1 MRVSDKWLKELV
13 DINDSTEEIANKM
26 LLAGNEYES
35 IEKICPSTNLVVG
48 RVISKKSHPDSDHLN
63 VCEVDLG
70 DRIYQIV
77 CGAPNVDANQKVIV
91 ARVGAKL
98 PGGEIKATTIRGV
111 ESNGMICSLAELG
124 LESKYV
130 KEEDKKGIHVLSED
144 APVGVDALT
153 YLNFD
158 DSYVD
163 YDLTSNRGDLLSML
177 GMAYEIGAIYNKKIK
192 EPTIELKEA
201 RDKTKDYINIVNETN
216 NCKTYLSRIV
226 RNIEIKESPEFIKS
240 RLMCAGIRPI
250 NNVVDISNYVMLEYG
265 QPLHFFDYDKLGSNI
280 VIRQAK
286 QDEEIVT
293 LDKINRKLRE
303 TDIVICDLYK
313 PVALAGVMGGLDT
326 EITYNT
332 KTILIES
339 AIFNSY
345 NIRYTSKEILRSEA
359 SMRFEKGINPEA
371 TKKAL
376 DRAAYLL
383 QKYAEGEVLNGV
395 VGFNNQELDDK
406 EITISVDKINKILG
420 MDIPVRDIKDIFYR
434 LGFELKEKDN
444 KLKVMVPVRRLDINI
459 EEDLIEEVGRLYGY
473 DNMIGVL
480 PITSIKK
487 GTNLP
492 KNKYINNIKNRLYS
506 LGLNETITYSLV
518 SKEEIKLFKDED
530 IRPIKV
536 ESPLNEDRSILR
548 YSLLPSLLKV
558 ADYNIS
564 RNIKDINIFE
574 ISKVY
579 YNEYNEETKLGIL
592 MTGNYLESG
601 WNNKLE
607 TDFYLIKGI
616 VENLLK
622 YLGVYSR
629 CKFTVNDMP
638 KEYHPGISSEI
649 LIDGN
654 PIGYIGKI
662 HPNVNKNNIYL
673 CELSIDKLF
682 EVGIKKIKFKEIQKY
697 PSINKDIAFM
707 LDKNVNSIDIVN
719 VITKKGG
726 KEVVNVDIFDVFE
739 MQDKKSIA
747 FKVTF
752 QDPTKTLTDEEVN
765 VSLNTIIEEIEKEF
779 NAEIRNK

>member
-26 LLAGNEYES
+26 LFAGNEYES

-48 RVISKKSHPDSDHLN
+48 RVISKKAHPDSDHLN

-98 PGGEIKATTIRGV
+98 PAGEIKATTIRGI

-130 KEEDKKGIHVLSED
+130 KEDDKRGIHVLSED

-153 YLNFD
+153 YLNYD

-163 YDLTSNRGDLLSML
+163 YELTSNRGDLLSML
-177 GMAYEIGAIYNKKIK
+177 GMAYEVGAIYSKKVK
-192 EPTIELKEA
+192 EPIIDLKEVK
-201 RDKTKDYINIVNETN
+201 DKAKDHINIVNETN
-216 NCKTYLSRIV
+216 NCNAYLSRIV
-226 RNIEIKESPEFIKS
+226 RDIEIKDSPEFIKS

-286 QDEEIVT
+286 KDEEIVT
-293 LDKINRKLRE
+293 LDKTNRKLRE

-313 PVALAGVMGGLDT
+313 PVALAGVMGGFDT
-326 EITYNT
+326 EIKYDT
-332 KTILIES
+332 KSILIES
-339 AIFNSY
+339 AIFNPY

-383 QKYAEGEVLNGV
+383 QKYAGGEVLNGV
-395 VGFNNQELDDK
+395 VGFNNQDLDDK
-406 EITISVDKINKILG
+406 EIIISIDKINKILG

-459 EEDLIEEVGRLYGY
+459 EEDLIEEVGRIYGY
-473 DNMIGVL
+473 DNMIGIL

-487 GTNLP
+487 GNNLP
-492 KNKYINNIKNRLYS
+492 KNKYINNIKNRLYT
-506 LGLNETITYSLV
+506 LGLNEVITYSLI
-518 SKEEIKLFKDED
+518 SKEEFNLFKDED
-530 IRPIKV
+530 INPIIL

-579 YNEYNEETKLGIL
+579 YSEYKEETKLGIL

-629 CKFTVNDMP
+629 CKFTVNDLP

-654 PIGYIGKI
+654 KIGYIGKI
-662 HPNVNKNNIYL
+662 HPNINKNNLYL
-673 CELSIDKLF
+673 CELNIDKLF

-697 PSINKDIAFM
+697 PSIIKDISFM

-719 VITKKGG
+719 LITKKGA
-726 KEVVNVDIFDVFE
+726 KEVVNVDVFDVFE
-739 MQDKKSIA
+739 IKDKKSIA
-747 FKVTF
+747 FKLTF
-752 QDPTKTLTDEEVN
+752 QDSTKTLTDEEVN
-765 VSLNTIIEEIEKEF
+765 STLNEIIEAIEKEF
-779 NAEIRNK
+779 NAELRNK

>member
-1 MRVSDKWLKELV
+1 
-13 DINDSTEEIANKM
+13 
-26 LLAGNEYES
+26 
-35 IEKICPSTNLVVG
+35 
-48 RVISKKSHPDSDHLN
+48 
-63 VCEVDLG
+63 
-70 DRIYQIV
+70 
-77 CGAPNVDANQKVIV
+77 
-91 ARVGAKL
+91 
-98 PGGEIKATTIRGV
+98 
-111 ESNGMICSLAELG
+111 MICSLAELG

-144 APVGVDALT
+144 APVGLDALT
-153 YLNFD
+153 YLNYD

-163 YDLTSNRGDLLSML
+163 YELTSNRGDLLSML
-177 GMAYEIGAIYNKKIK
+177 GMAYEVGAIYNKKIK
-192 EPTIELKEA
+192 EPTIELKES
-201 RDKTKDYINIVNETN
+201 REKTKDYINIVNETN
-216 NCKTYLSRIV
+216 NCKAYLSRIV

-265 QPLHFFDYDKLGSNI
+265 QPLHFFDYDKLGSDII
-280 VIRQAK
+280 VRQAK
-286 QDEEIVT
+286 ANEEIVT

-332 KTILIES
+332 RNILIES
-339 AIFNSY
+339 AIFNPY

-395 VGFNNQELDDK
+395 VGFNNQEMDDK

-444 KLKVMVPVRRLDINI
+444 NLKVMVPVRRLDINI

-473 DNMIGVL
+473 DNMTGIL

-492 KNKYINNIKNRLYS
+492 KNKYINNIKNRLYT
-506 LGLNETITYSLV
+506 LGLNEVITYSLIN
-518 SKEEIKLFKDED
+518 KDEFNLFKDEN
-530 IRPIKV
+530 IKPIKL

-579 YNEYNEETKLGIL
+579 YDEYKEETKLGIL

-629 CKFTVNDMP
+629 CKFTVNNIP

-662 HPNVNKNNIYL
+662 HPNINKNNIYL

-719 VITKKGG
+719 VITRKGG

-739 MQDKKSIA
+739 IQDKKSIA

-765 VSLNTIIEEIEKEF
+765 ISLNTIIEEIEREF
-779 NAEIRNK
+779 NAELRNK

>member
-98 PGGEIKATTIRGV
+98 PAGEIKATTIRGV

-130 KEEDKKGIHVLSED
+130 KEEDKKGIHVLHED

-153 YLNFD
+153 YLNYD

-177 GMAYEIGAIYNKKIK
+177 GMAHEVGAIYNKKIK
-192 EPTIELKEA
+192 EPTMDLKEA
-201 RDKTKDYINIVNETN
+201 REKTKEYINIVNETN
-216 NCKTYLSRIV
+216 NCTAYLSRIV

-265 QPLHFFDYDKLGSNI
+265 QPLHFFDYDKLGSDI
-280 VIRQAK
+280 VIRQARA
-286 QDEEIVT
+286 DEEIVT
-293 LDKINRKLRE
+293 LDKNIRKLRE
-303 TDIVICDLYK
+303 TDIVICDLNK
-313 PVALAGVMGGLDT
+313 PVALAGVMGGADT

-332 KTILIES
+332 KNILIES
-339 AIFNSY
+339 AIFNPY

-359 SMRFEKGINPEA
+359 SIRFEKGINPEA

-395 VGFNNQELDDK
+395 VGFNNQDLDDK
-406 EITISVDKINKILG
+406 EITISIDKINKILG

-473 DNMIGVL
+473 DNMIGIL
-480 PITSIKK
+480 PISTIKK
-487 GTNLP
+487 GTDLP
-492 KNKYINNIKNRLYS
+492 KNKYINDIKNRLYT
-506 LGLNETITYSLV
+506 LGLNETITYTLIN
-518 SKEEIKLFKDED
+518 KEDINLFNNEN

-579 YNEYNEETKLGIL
+579 YNEYIEETKLGIL

-629 CKFTVNDMP
+629 CKFTVNDLP

-654 PIGYIGKI
+654 RVGYIGKI
-662 HPNVNKNNIYL
+662 HPNTNKNNIYL

-697 PSINKDIAFM
+697 PLINKDIAFM